1 MKRIGFGCMRLHE
14 NNKRLVKYAIEHEI
28 NYFDVSPYYVNGNCE
43 QIMKEAL
50 SGFDRDKF
58 ILTSKIY
65 LPFIKTQ
72 ADLELR
78 LGTIY
83 MGTVKITVVR
93 HGQTDWNKNKI
104 LQGWEQTVLN
114 REGIA
119 SVCSIAEYLY
129 GQEYDM
135 ILTSDL
141 LRAQQTAKIFS
152 EKLNLPIQYLE
163 HLRERY
169 LGELQ
174 GTYEGY
180 IQIPNP
186 VESDMEPTL
195 LFVRR
200 IISIFKRM
208 TLKYDYDKPLFVE
221 CINGAFRTISIL

>member
-1 MKRIGFGCMRLHE
+1 
-14 NNKRLVKYAIEHEI
+14 
-28 NYFDVSPYYVNGNCE
+28 
-43 QIMKEAL
+43 
-50 SGFDRDKF
+50 
-58 ILTSKIY
+58 
-65 LPFIKTQ
+65 
-72 ADLELR
+72 
-78 LGTIY
+78 

-200 IISIFKRM
+200 IISIFKRIAKGEWGSSILVITHGGPIKVLCQCCPGGM
-208 TLKYDYDKPLFVE
+208 TLKYDYD
-221 CINGAFRTISIL
+221 TIICRMYQRGISHDFYFIKLQLQACMGSILNLILLLIFIERCGYLWMIR